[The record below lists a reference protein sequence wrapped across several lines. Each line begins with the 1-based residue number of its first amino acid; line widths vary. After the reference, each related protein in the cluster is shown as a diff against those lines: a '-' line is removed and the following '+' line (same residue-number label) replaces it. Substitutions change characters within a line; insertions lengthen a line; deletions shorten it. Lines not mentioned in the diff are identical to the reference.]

1 MALSRSV
8 RSIPTVPV
16 VLLVGLVAAGVSIGL
31 LPGAQDKPADKT
43 PLQYAVSVTL
53 KLVQASVTGKGGE
66 PVTDL
71 DAGEFEVTDNGQRV
85 AITHF
90 EKHVLPGPG
99 VAAAPAPAVAEA
111 PRGRKFFLLFD
122 FAFNDA
128 RGYNRAKSA
137 ALRFM
142 DVYLQPEDEVGLLSY
157 SARTGL
163 VLHEYLTTDHKRV
176 RGIVDGF
183 GQRKVMGR
191 AENLTQYIYTDWM
204 VQERAPKPTPDN
216 PGAGAYDSDDFLLRQ
231 ARLQSLQR
239 LDDQARTSY
248 ADRVRDMIVAFRNL
262 AVSLRGIPG
271 YKNVILFSSGISR
284 QVLYGKG
291 GGTVVANW
299 GDADALAQQM
309 RDYDAAQADSGLRD
323 DFSKMVVEFKA
334 SNSPIYTLD
343 VSRPAGD
350 REVSDDGVNISAAA
364 KEMLGTDS
372 LRQFA
377 GESGGQFFANTVQD
391 DVFAAALQKITGAY
405 YVLGYS
411 VNEKW
416 DGKFHRIEVKVA
428 RKGCKVSAQRGY
440 FNPKPFNEYSGFEKL
455 VQMTDLALSD
465 DPKFQVPQSLP
476 LAVLPL
482 TVNGAPQLVAFS
494 RTTRAGLGEAIGKRA
509 EAYVLVTDESGQI
522 STVKRFVLGLPDSP
536 TETCVPSFLVQ
547 AKPGRSVCMVV
558 VRDLN
563 TGRAAKGLASFTVAP
578 VRTGGLQI
586 DPPLLLVPDTA
597 SKDLASP
604 GTGPSL
610 SQLFGYDTNAYAPLF
625 GDVPAGTSK
634 ILAALR
640 SPAGGAGGDL
650 EFAAVIREKAAP
662 SQAEVPVIVLK
673 QTHDG
678 ATGFFLLELR
688 PGDLKP
694 GRYAIAVQALRK
706 DGQTAVAATEF
717 GVK

>member
-1 MALSRSV
+1 MTPSRLTRFPLTAL
-8 RSIPTVPV
+8 TVSA
-16 VLLVGLVAAGVSIGL
+16 VGLLAAGVFAGL
-31 LPGAQDKPADKT
+31 TAGAQDKT
-43 PLQYAVSVTL
+43 GGQPLQYAVTVTL

-85 AITHF
+85 AVTHF
-90 EKHVLPGPG
+90 EKHFLAGPG
-99 VAAAPAPAVAEA
+99 AAPAPAATAASET

-142 DVYLQPEDEVGLLSY
+142 DANLQPEDEVGLISY

-163 VLHEYLTTDHKRV
+163 VLHEYLTTDRRRV
-176 RGIVDGF
+176 RGIVESF

-204 VQERAPKPTPDN
+204 VQEKAPKSTPDN
-216 PGAGAYDSDDFLLRQ
+216 PGAGAYDSDEFLLRQ
-231 ARLQSLQR
+231 ARLQSIQR
-239 LDDQARTSY
+239 LDDQARASY

-262 AVSLRGIPG
+262 AISLRGIPG
-271 YKNVILFSSGISR
+271 YKHVILFSSGISR
-284 QVLYGKG
+284 QALYGKG
-291 GGTVVANW
+291 GGTVVASW
-299 GDADALAQQM
+299 GDADQLAKQM

-350 REVSDDGVNISAAA
+350 REVSDEGVNISAPAR
-364 KEMLGTDS
+364 EVLGTDS

-377 GESGGQFFANTVQD
+377 GESGGQFFANTVED
-391 DVFAAALQKITGAY
+391 DTFASTLQRLTGAY
-405 YVLGYS
+405 YILGYS

-416 DGKFHRIEVKVA
+416 DGKFHKIEVKVT

-440 FNPKPFNEYSGFEKL
+440 FDPKPFKDTSGFEKL

-476 LAVLPL
+476 LAALPL
-482 TVNGAPQLVAFS
+482 TVNGSPGLVAFS
-494 RTTRAGLGEAIGKRA
+494 RTTRAGLGEAFGKKA
-509 EAYVLVTDESGQI
+509 EAYLIVTDEAGQI
-522 STVKRFVLGLPDSP
+522 SAIKRLPLGFPDSP
-536 TETCVPSFLVQ
+536 TETFVPSFLIE
-547 AKPGRSVCMVV
+547 AKPGRSVVMVV

-563 TGRAAKGLASFTVAP
+563 SGRAAKGLASFTIAP

-586 DPPLLLVPDTA
+586 DPPLLLVA
-597 SKDLASP
+597 
-604 GTGPSL
+604 GTGSEDLSSAGPGLSL
-610 SQLFGYDTNAYAPLF
+610 SRLFGYDAKTYAPLF
-625 GDVPAGTSK
+625 GDVPAGTAK
-634 ILAALR
+634 LLAAVR
-640 SPAGGAGGDL
+640 CPAGGTGGDL
-650 EFAAVIREKAAP
+650 EFAAVIREKTAS
-662 SQAEVPVIVLK
+662 SQAEVPVAVLK
-673 QTHDG
+673 QSHDET
-678 ATGFFLLELR
+678 TGFALLELA
-688 PGDLKP
+688 PGELKP
-694 GRYAIAVQALRK
+694 GRYTIALQAMRK
-706 DGQTAVAATEF
+706 DGLSAVVATEF